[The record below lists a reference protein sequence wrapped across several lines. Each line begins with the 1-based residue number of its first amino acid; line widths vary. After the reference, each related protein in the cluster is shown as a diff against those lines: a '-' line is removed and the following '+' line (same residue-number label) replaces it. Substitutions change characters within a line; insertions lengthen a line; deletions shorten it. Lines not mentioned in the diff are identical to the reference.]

1 MVLVTGAA
9 GHLGSALVRELAQ
22 HGEKIRAFVLPQEDT
37 DSLNGIPLEVVRG
50 NVVDEDSVRD
60 AMRGID
66 VVYHLAGIISI
77 MPGKNDRM
85 RQVNVTGT
93 TVVARAA
100 REAGV
105 RRMVDVSSIHAL
117 ARPAEGIPIDES
129 VPFDPLSEAGEYDRT
144 KAEAALAVLAEVS
157 RGLDAV
163 IVCPTGIIGPHYT
176 RGGSPMLGLIKK
188 WMKPGLHVVVA
199 GHFDFVDVRD
209 VARGMVL
216 AAEKGK
222 RGETYILRGERVPLT
237 EAPVDGPESH
247 GVPGNRHRRPGPAGP
262 VGSHTCHP
270 SRPALGN
277 AGRVHTL
284 RPADGSRQLHGV
296 RGQGTKTSRIQTAS
310 LLRDGRGHGPV
321 AVGEPRSAPAL
332 DSAQA
337 GITADAD
344 DLSRGVASGS
354 VRREA
359 PRSGR
364 PACRF
369 PWLPPAR
376 RGEAGELTAAHRCRR
391 GIPRPAARRSR
402 GA

>member
-9 GHLGSALVRELAQ
+9 GHLGSALVRELARR
-22 HGEKIRAFVLPQEDT
+22 GEKIRAFVLPQEDT

-50 NVVDEDSVRD
+50 NVVEERPVRE

-77 MPGKNDRM
+77 MPGKNDLM
-85 RQVNVTGT
+85 RQVNVIGT
-93 TVVARAA
+93 AVVARAA

-129 VPFDPLSEAGEYDRT
+129 VPFDPLNEAGEYDRT

-176 RGGSPMLGLIKK
+176 RGGSPMLGLIRK
-188 WMKPGLHVVVA
+188 WMKPGLHVVVN

-216 AAEKGK
+216 AAEKGT

-237 EAPVDGPESH
+237 
-247 GVPGNRHRRPGPAGP
+247 GVLRMVRKAAGLRGIDIVVPDRLALSGAVFATLHARLWGTQVGFTRYALLTVLGNSTVCGDKARQHLGYSPRPIAETIEDTVRWLSENPDPRLPSIRRKPA
-262 VGSHTCHP
+262 V
-270 SRPALGN
+270 RPAPTTSA
-277 AGRVHTL
+277 AG
-284 RPADGSRQLHGV
+284 
-296 RGQGTKTSRIQTAS
+296 
-310 LLRDGRGHGPV
+310 
-321 AVGEPRSAPAL
+321 
-332 DSAQA
+332 
-337 GITADAD
+337 
-344 DLSRGVASGS
+344 
-354 VRREA
+354 
-359 PRSGR
+359 
-364 PACRF
+364 
-369 PWLPPAR
+369 
-376 RGEAGELTAAHRCRR
+376 
-391 GIPRPAARRSR
+391 
-402 GA
+402 